1 MILDGFCKRK
11 IVDLFYFFIDRLTR
25 CITSV
30 ISPSSFFRVFRI
42 TLFTLIRLKFPI
54 TTPIC
59 SVIKTLSM
67 FHHIS
72 NFSSSKRLTII
83 SMYSQYQCWSI
94 WFGTILYRHQ
104 VNSII
109 CIRLNIFI
117 RKVRSKD
124 MIQIS
129 SFRSKPK
136 GWIRTII
143 YIFE

>member
-1 MILDGFCKRK
+1 MILDSFCECK

-42 TLFTLIRLKFPI
+42 TFFTLIRLKFPI
-54 TTPIC
+54 TTPIG

-83 SMYSQYQCWSI
+83 SMYSQYQCWRI

-124 MIQIS
+124 MIQIP

-136 GWIRTII
+136 SWMWAII
-143 YIFE
+143 YILE